1 MTIRLALAGPA
12 GAESPNWL
20 SSSPP
25 PPARPQS
32 SHDGPSSSTHPQT
45 RRAPSSAHRSP
56 AQASFPHGCWRAG
69 GSSAGRGAIR
79 QRGDPGSFTAHR
91 RAALCPAPAKLAQR
105 RTAGPACH
113 PGRAGP
119 HRSSPTAPRQRDGAP
134 FSRHVHHKPHH
145 NRGLPVTASQLSQHH
160 RPGPGPHHLAPQGP
174 AASTEAGATQP
185 EPFPTGVRRL
195 TPSQDLTATASQYPR
210 APREASYPAPS
221 PTARSRAP
229 RPLLTLPTPAFYQP
243 LDFPKLLLATG
254 PLHISPANYLLLI
267 IFFFL
272 NLFQYNTEN
281 TVNIP

>member
-1 MTIRLALAGPA
+1 MA
-12 GAESPNWL
+12 
-20 SSSPP
+20 
-25 PPARPQS
+25 
-32 SHDGPSSSTHPQT
+32 
-45 RRAPSSAHRSP
+45 
-56 AQASFPHGCWRAG
+56 AG
-69 GSSAGRGAIR
+69 GLEGARQEEARSGSEGTQAASRHTAELLCVPRLRNWHRGE
-79 QRGDPGSFTAHR
+79 QR
-91 RAALCPAPAKLAQR
+91 
-105 RTAGPACH
+105 GPACH

-272 NLFQYNTEN
+272 IFFSTTQRIQSIFHNNFKWSM
-281 TVNIP
+281 